1 MNNIENEISSEDKIM
16 TFKKHFSNLSN
27 KASEFFNHYKNIFFD
42 LFNKISTSVNTFW
55 NNLYI
60 KLFNKIQN
68 YLRENDIYIPFN
80 NRNIIKKGGTFCQ
93 RKIKVINEI
102 KFINGIICCL
112 LTKKK
117 CDMIIINNQGN
128 LFRLHLILS
137 HYCSKVIYI
146 SFLFDSVILFYRKID
161 GNYILFTFP
170 IDNICIH
177 NFKRYIFRIIE
188 LSLSFDK

>member
-1 MNNIENEISSEDKIM
+1 M
-16 TFKKHFSNLSN
+16 
-27 KASEFFNHYKNIFFD
+27 
-42 LFNKISTSVNTFW
+42 
-55 NNLYI
+55 YI
-60 KLFNKIQN
+60 KLFNKIPN
-68 YLRENDIYIPFN
+68 YPRENDIYIPSN

-102 KFINGIICCL
+102 NINIDNVFNKVKDNINKELKRKYNFGKFINGIICCL

-188 LSLSFDK
+188 LSLLFDK